1 MRTGADMLPADMP
14 ALEALERARTGNL
27 RAFLV
32 ADEGSVIGVLTRLRL
47 EAELQGNG
55 TDKKLTDLI
64 SSLEFPH
71 VHTDH
76 ALHVALERMSESH
89 LDLLPVVSRADVHKL
104 EGIVTLRDVLD
115 SYGVGPIGS
124 A

>member
-1 MRTGADMLPADMP
+1 
-14 ALEALERARTGNL
+14 
-27 RAFLV
+27 V
-32 ADEGSVIGVLTRLRL
+32 ADEGNVVGVLSRLNL
-47 EAELQGNG
+47 EKTLAGDG
-55 TDKKLTDLI
+55 TEKKLSDLI
-64 SSLEFPH
+64 GSLEFPH

-76 ALHVALERMSESH
+76 ALHVALERMSESR

-115 SYGVGPIGS
+115 SYGVNPMGS